1 MPGLLCQQIREWRK
15 AVRASKAFEMKR
27 HSGEKPNKCNQC
39 NYASFHARNLRT
51 HVGATVNRWQQS
63 IFMEQRGL
71 LCQQIGVEKSSQR
84 ASKYLKWK
92 DKVENSQTNATMYLY
107 GATRPTMSTIPR
119 VEKSFHSFQTKHQH
133 FQNIHKNKDKKS
145 NIFKCPNIWGIVLPT
160 STILIIVNIS
170 TTTWESKLKA

>member
-1 MPGLLCQQIREWRK
+1 MIIFMHHFAPPPVYIGGYPQSPTHNVRRK
-15 AVRASKAFEMKR
+15 PSTPTP
-27 HSGEKPNKCNQC
+27 S
-39 NYASFHARNLRT
+39 YLY
-51 HVGATVNRWQQS
+51 GATVNRWQQS